1 MKALANKKVEAEE
14 AYKMVSDMYPD
25 RIDSDKGTD
34 NIMKELDK
42 VLPIESHMCST
53 SSSHAYQAGRPGV
66 CRCCAWAHGI
76 CTARR

>member
-34 NIMKELDK
+34 NIKKELEK
-42 VLPIESHMCST
+42 VLPIEAHMCST

-66 CRCCAWAHGI
+66 C
-76 CTARR
+76 